1 MTELKAGGPDQVLR
15 LFDAKAA
22 TWSAKYAPEGRLVWR
37 LSLFARAVDRHVAP
51 DGHVLDLGCGTGELA
66 RHLAN
71 GGRRVTGCDISDA
84 MLVRAAGADPE
95 GVVEWVKLAA
105 DWTVLPF
112 ADGTFDAVVASS
124 VLEYVDDPLAVLHE
138 CRRVT
143 AAGGT
148 VLCTVPDM
156 RHPIRWLELLSA
168 GLARLP
174 LCRLAIQRSPRL
186 TAYVSYLRISR
197 RRHSLRWWCSVPATC
212 GLQATRAPV
221 RAGSRRRFDCSA
233 LRSANSEEMT

>member
-1 MTELKAGGPDQVLR
+1 MTELKAGGPDQVQR

-22 TWSAKYAPEGRLVWR
+22 SWPAKYAPEGRLVWR

-71 GGRRVTGCDISDA
+71 GRRRVTGCDISDA
-84 MLVRAAGADPE
+84 MLVRASETDPE

-124 VLEYVDDPLAVLHE
+124 VLEYVEDPLAVMHE
-138 CRRVT
+138 CGRVM
-143 AAGGT
+143 APGGT
-148 VLCTVPDM
+148 VLSTVPDM
-156 RHPIRWLELLSA
+156 RHPVRWLELLSA

-174 LCRLAIQRSPRL
+174 LCRLALQRSPRL
-186 TAYVSYLRISR
+186 AAYVSYLRISR
-197 RRHSLRWWCSVPATC
+197 QRHSLRWWHAT
-212 GLQATRAPV
+212 G
-221 RAGSRRRFDCSA
+221 CSA
-233 LRSANSEEMT
+233 GLDPDVRSSRERSTLRLLEFRQIPRSGADT